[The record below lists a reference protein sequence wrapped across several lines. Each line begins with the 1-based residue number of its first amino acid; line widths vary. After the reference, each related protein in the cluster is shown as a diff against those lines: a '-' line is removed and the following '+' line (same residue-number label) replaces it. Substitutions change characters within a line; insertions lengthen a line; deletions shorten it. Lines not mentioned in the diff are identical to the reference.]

1 MVVWFVQ
8 MCLLPDFWTCIM
20 FLISNPART
29 SEFLWASDCTTDGPL
44 RLPLCRFSK
53 VTGCDRWGGMD
64 VPMRHH
70 WRARLAA
77 STRSMLPTCRQMSA
91 LLRSW
96 RHKTSTI
103 ETQRPKQSEI
113 KLYTPTDAH
122 VASRHMSESVQK
134 IYKIPNQLCYITAEC
149 PDARCGLFMFLSA
162 RLLLPSLKSG
172 CSSPTAW
179 LLGCK
184 GKCPREQCTQSK
196 LDFLGR
202 VTSLTAA
209 LRVDCWYCWDW
220 ASSQGFVLIG
230 MWQLLWRY
238 INAVTRC
245 GRQQWCID
253 VSRRSCN
260 FPESFA

>member
-1 MVVWFVQ
+1 MW
-8 MCLLPDFWTCIM
+8 
-20 FLISNPART
+20 R
-29 SEFLWASDCTTDGPL
+29 
-44 RLPLCRFSK
+44 
-53 VTGCDRWGGMD
+53 GMD
-64 VPMRHH
+64 VRN
-70 WRARLAA
+70 A
-77 STRSMLPTCRQMSA
+77 SPLKGAIGSEYKIDASYLSPNVSVTAKLEAQDINDWDPT
-91 LLRSW
+91 
-96 RHKTSTI
+96 
-103 ETQRPKQSEI
+103 PKKIGDQV
-113 KLYTPTDAH
+113 TPTDAH
-122 VASRHMSESVQK
+122 VASRHMSESVQ

-260 FPESFA
+260 FPESFT